1 MSFSGSLCF
10 SNKGFYRGGGLRL
23 TFADT
28 TSYSGGGGG
37 SSSYLVAPFLFSEG
51 RVFLGLL
58 LWWCF
63 VDLNCGVVAAT
74 TCNVPLLPFAATR
87 APATLVGVTSFISL
101 SSFRVSLFS
110 LLLLYAP
117 LSLACA
123 APSRSTVSSLSL
135 LLFFSFKSRRQ
146 PQKHSAFLLSFSS
159 FLDKGGGDYINTNLD
174 INMWMKIT
182 EIKSEER
189 EREGEREK
197 RCRPELQ
204 RSI

>member
-135 LLFFSFKSRRQ
+135 LLFFSF
-146 PQKHSAFLLSFSS
+146 FLS
-159 FLDKGGGDYINTNLD
+159 KAAGNHKNTPLFYSLFHLFW
-174 INMWMKIT
+174 I
-182 EIKSEER
+182 
-189 EREGEREK
+189 REGG
-197 RCRPELQ
+197 
-204 RSI
+204 II